1 MDGIANVAR
10 QQQSQVSSAEVQG
23 RAQEQSQQVQNTAQ
37 TRTKQS
43 DVVKEIQESSKEIQ
57 KDEVDNTKKIDSKES
72 VEDLVQQINDALAP
86 LNTNIKFG
94 VDRNDIFYVA
104 AIDVKTEKIIRRF
117 PAEQAQD
124 FLPKMQ
130 EVSGILFDS
139 KG

>member
-10 QQQSQVSSAEVQG
+10 QQQSQVGSAEVQG
-23 RAQEQSQQVQNTAQ
+23 RAQEQSQQVQQSTQ

-43 DVVKEIQESSKEIQ
+43 DVVKEIQESA
-57 KDEVDNTKKIDSKES
+57 VDNTKRMDSKES
-72 VEDLVQQINDALAP
+72 VEDLVKQLNDALAP

-104 AIDVKTEKIIRRF
+104 AIDVKTDKMIRRF

>member
-10 QQQSQVSSAEVQG
+10 QQQSQVASAEVQG
-23 RAQEQSQQVQNTAQ
+23 RAQEQSQQVQQSSQ

-43 DVVKEIQESSKEIQ
+43 NVVKEMQNSAVN
-57 KDEVDNTKKIDSKES
+57 DTKKPDSKES
-72 VEDLVQQINDALAP
+72 VEDLVKQLNDALSP

-94 VDRNDIFYVA
+94 VDKNDIFYVA
-104 AIDVKTEKIIRRF
+104 AIDTKTNTMIRRY